1 MMPVTDLYLYPDTDV
16 LVNKKGYQNADRLR
30 VFETTR
36 YLSRAITMPTATS
49 SPSALKNLHHHLFQ
63 DVYDWA
69 GQYRTCNLSVDGRK
83 GLHPQSIHQS
93 VNAVFQNLNANN
105 GLQDLSSDR
114 FARAAATHIA
124 SLDKILP
131 FRHGNQQVTLL
142 HLAHLARNAGHTF
155 DLSQLDHDQWNR
167 ASSQAAVNDERLMT
181 HAIAS
186 LFKSGRTITP
196 DQARREAL
204 SLRDPARHE
213 IQSRIEGATR
223 ILDAGRADGTTLKE
237 LRGLRGELKAL
248 ESDTQV
254 GTVLRHIDQAQK
266 AGIEKLTVLPGR
278 DGSARD
284 AIYAIGRAAVRS
296 LDLRE
301 DQRAAQGMKA
311 EQAHLPS
318 SWFTRASQKLSASE
332 GTAPQSNGPK
342 SRGPQIG

>member
-1 MMPVTDLYLYPDTDV
+1 MPVTDLYLYPDTDV

-36 YLSRAITMPTATS
+36 YLSRAITMPTDTNS
-49 SPSALKNLHHHLFQ
+49 TSALKDLHHHLFQ

-69 GQYRTCNLSVDGRK
+69 GQYRTCDLAVDGRK
-83 GLHPQSIHQS
+83 GLHPDRISQS
-93 VNAVFQNLNANN
+93 VQSVFQTLNANN
-105 GLQDLSSDR
+105 GLRDLSSDR
-114 FARAAATHIA
+114 FARGAATHIA
-124 SLDKILP
+124 ALDKILP
-131 FRHGNQQVTLL
+131 FRQGNQQVTLL
-142 HLAHLARNAGHTF
+142 HLSHLARNAGHNF
-155 DLSQLDHDQWNR
+155 DLSQLDHDQWRR
-167 ASSQAAVNDERLMT
+167 ACSKASVNDERLMT
-181 HAIAS
+181 HAIAT

-204 SLRDPARHE
+204 SLRETARQE
-213 IQSRIEGATR
+213 LQSGI
-223 ILDAGRADGTTLKE
+223 DAASRTLNAGQADSATLKE

-254 GTVLRHIDQAQK
+254 GAIMRHIDQAQK

-301 DQRAAQGMKA
+301 DQRAGHGMSA
-311 EQAHLPS
+311 EQTQSPE
-318 SWFTRASQKLSASE
+318 SWFDRASQKLSASE

-342 SRGPQIG
+342 SRDPQIG

>member
-1 MMPVTDLYLYPDTDV
+1 MMPVTDPYLYPGTDV
-16 LVNKKGYQNADRLR
+16 LMNKKGYQNAERLR
-30 VFETTR
+30 IFETTR
-36 YLSRAITMPTATS
+36 YLSRAITMPTDTNS
-49 SPSALKNLHHHLFQ
+49 TSALKDLHHHLFQ

-69 GQYRTCNLSVDGRK
+69 GQYRTCDLAVDGRK
-83 GLHPQSIHQS
+83 GLHPDRISQS
-93 VNAVFQNLNANN
+93 VQGVFQNLKANN
-105 GLQDLSSDR
+105 GLRDLSSDR
-114 FARAAATHIA
+114 FARGAATHIA
-124 SLDKILP
+124 ALDKILP
-131 FRHGNQQVTLL
+131 FRQGNQQVTLL
-142 HLAHLARNAGHTF
+142 HLSHLARNAGHNF
-155 DLSQLDHDQWNR
+155 DLSQLNHDQWHR
-167 ASSQAAVNDERLMT
+167 ASGKAAVNDERLMM
-181 HAIAS
+181 HAIAT

-204 SLRDPARHE
+204 SLRDPARQE
-213 IQSRIEGATR
+213 LQSGIDAATR
-223 ILDAGRADGTTLKE
+223 ILNAGQADSATLKE

-301 DQRAAQGMKA
+301 DQRAGHGMSA
-311 EQAHLPS
+311 EQTQSPE
-318 SWFTRASQKLSASE
+318 SWFDRASQKLSASE

>member
-1 MMPVTDLYLYPDTDV
+1 MPVTDPYLYPDTDV

-36 YLSRAITMPTATS
+36 YLSRAITMPTDTNS
-49 SPSALKNLHHHLFQ
+49 TSALKDLHHHLFQ

-69 GQYRTCNLSVDGRK
+69 GQYRTCDLAVDGRK
-83 GLHPQSIHQS
+83 GLHPDRISQS
-93 VNAVFQNLNANN
+93 VQSVFQTLNANN
-105 GLQDLSSDR
+105 GLRDLSSDR
-114 FARAAATHIA
+114 FARGAATHIA
-124 SLDKILP
+124 ALDKILP
-131 FRHGNQQVTLL
+131 FRQGNQQVTLL
-142 HLAHLARNAGHTF
+142 HLSHLARNAGHNF
-155 DLSQLDHDQWNR
+155 DLSQLDHDQWRR
-167 ASSQAAVNDERLMT
+167 ACSKASVNDERLMT
-181 HAIAS
+181 HAIAT

-204 SLRDPARHE
+204 SLRETARQE
-213 IQSRIEGATR
+213 LQSGI
-223 ILDAGRADGTTLKE
+223 DAASRTLNAGQADSATLKE

-254 GTVLRHIDQAQK
+254 GAIMRHIDQAQK

-296 LDLRE
+296 LDLRK